1 LVVGIVAFLVG
12 WVPVLGILAGG
23 AAVVL
28 GVLALRKHQS
38 KGLAITGLGLGSI
51 AAVTS
56 IITTLTLIA
65 GAVAGPAQLSSTPL
79 DSNTPTSSASPSP
92 EPTSTPTVEAKPS
105 KTPEPEKPELTVSQ
119 SNAVRSGQS
128 YLDYSGFSRS
138 GLIGQLEYEDYST
151 GDATFAVDYLAP
163 DWNAEA
169 AETAKSYLDYS
180 SFSRQGLIDQLIYEG
195 FSPAEAEYGVTAA
208 GY

>member
-1 LVVGIVAFLVG
+1 L
-12 WVPVLGILAGG
+12 
-23 AAVVL
+23 
-28 GVLALRKHQS
+28 
-38 KGLAITGLGLGSI
+38 
-51 AAVTS
+51 TS
-56 IITTLTLIA
+56 IIVTLTLIA
-65 GAVAGPAQLSSTPL
+65 GAVAGPAQLSTTPL
-79 DSNTPTSSASPSP
+79 DASTPTSSASPSA
-92 EPTSTPTVEAKPS
+92 EPTSTPTVEAAPA
-105 KTPEPEKPELTVSQ
+105 EPEKPELTVSQ

-169 AETAKSYLDYS
+169 AETAKSYLEYS

-195 FSPAEAEYGVTAA
+195 FSSAEAEYGVTAA